1 MSLILFSLDPVLTK
15 EMLFP
20 NEEAL
25 WIGWMMAGIRDA
37 MDIMKRTREARR
49 QFVGIDWLLSI
60 MKFMACEG
68 YPPQRI

>member
-1 MSLILFSLDPVLTK
+1 MRKLHG
-15 EMLFP
+15 
-20 NEEAL
+20 
-25 WIGWMMAGIRDA
+25 IGWMMAGIGDA
-37 MDIMKRTREARR
+37 MISKRTREARR